1 MDSISTIQRF
11 PLYRMLSTIQGA
23 PSTPGMNMSTIRY
36 SPMWTRMTPHE
47 AAALSTVGMISNTD
61 YLSTMNRFIPP
72 IVVEANKGLGNRL
85 KALVSGMCAADEVGK
100 EVRVIWSVRADCGAK
115 FADLFDTVTAP
126 LPVWTHI
133 HNELSVGYTQH
144 ACDTQAQWNAV
155 KSTKTVTY
163 LKSGSRFHTTA
174 DAKFAYWLKS
184 LKPVAAITTAVAT
197 LGDLSATVGVH
208 LRRTDNTVAI
218 QSSPNSAF
226 IATMQARPA
235 GTKFFVASDSAADR
249 AALEAAFPGRIVTVA
264 KNLTRNSKEGLQDAL
279 KDFVALSKCSEVL
292 GSKGS
297 SFSEM
302 AALYGGVALT
312 VVTV

>member
-36 SPMWTRMTPHE
+36 SPMWMRMMPDE
-47 AAALSTVGMISNTD
+47 AAGLSTVGLISNTD
-61 YLSTMNRFIPP
+61 YLSTMNRYIPP

-100 EVRVIWSVRADCGAK
+100 EVRVIWSVTADCGAK
-115 FADLFDTVTAP
+115 FADLFDTSTAP

-144 ACDTQAQWNAV
+144 ACDTQAQWDAV
-155 KSTKTVTY
+155 KDTKTVTY
-163 LKSGSRFHTTA
+163 LKAGSRFHTTT
-174 DAKFAYWLKS
+174 DVKFAYWLKS
-184 LKPVAAITTAVAT
+184 LKPVAAITAAVVA
-197 LGDLSATVGVH
+197 LDLSGVVGVH

-226 IATMQARPA
+226 ITAMQARPA
-235 GTKFFVASDSAADR
+235 GTKFFVASDSASDR
-249 AALEAAFPGRIVTVA
+249 AALEAAFPGRILTLA
-264 KNLTRNSKEGLQDAL
+264 KNLTRGTRGGLQDAL
-279 KDFVALSKCSEVL
+279 KDFVALSKCSEIL

-302 AALYGGVALT
+302 AALYGGAALT
-312 VVTV
+312 VVSV